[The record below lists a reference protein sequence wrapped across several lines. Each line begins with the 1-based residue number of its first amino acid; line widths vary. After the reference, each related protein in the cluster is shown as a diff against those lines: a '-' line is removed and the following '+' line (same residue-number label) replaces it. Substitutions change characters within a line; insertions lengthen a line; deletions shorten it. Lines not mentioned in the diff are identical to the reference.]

1 MKTKLFLER
10 LAQRFPWGDMENETS
25 ISIFRNSAWDETFLP
40 ALDAILQ
47 LYKDENPLRCMQV
60 IDFVARGMNHNSKME
75 TTLAHYK
82 NPEVAKHVLPYFKAL
97 LAKEEYYFRA
107 YELLILQ
114 NIAFVHQDLKDMAV
128 AILAEAASREWVLCG
143 CKDQEY
149 LKDYSFLYKGTKME
163 EIFKKKLVEL

>member
-1 MKTKLFLER
+1 MKTKCLER
-10 LAQRFPWGDMENETS
+10 LAQNFPWVDMENE
-25 ISIFRNSAWDETFLP
+25 ISVAVFCNAAWDETFLP
-40 ALDAILQ
+40 ALDAVLQ
-47 LYKDENPLRCMQV
+47 PYKEGNPRRCLHI

-97 LAKEEYYFRA
+97 LERKDYFFRA

-114 NIAFVHQDLKDMAV
+114 NIASVHSDLKGEV
-128 AILAEAASREWVLCG
+128 IEILEEATGREWVLCG